1 MATKTQPSDTT
12 LQIKR
17 TFAAPREKVFRAW
30 TDPRA
35 LTRWFAPSDD
45 FSTPLAEVD
54 VRVGGKYRI
63 QMKAPDGVLHTVN
76 GVYREVKPPE
86 KLVFTWSWEPGG
98 GSCGTPGYETLVTVE
113 FHERGNSTELVLT
126 HEGFMD
132 STERDKYNQGWT
144 GCLNRLPKGF

>member
-30 TDPRA
+30 TDPKA

-63 QMKAPDGVLHTVN
+63 QMKAPDGVLHTVI
-76 GVYREVKPPE
+76 GVYREVKARAG
-86 KLVFTWSWEPGG
+86 LVYSWRRARDGG
-98 GSCGTPGYETLVTVE
+98 
-113 FHERGNSTELVLT
+113 
-126 HEGFMD
+126 
-132 STERDKYNQGWT
+132 
-144 GCLNRLPKGF
+144 